1 MNTNEKKDRLVSIYR
16 AAKDAGIIATQ
27 KDFAEALGVNYTS
40 ISAAMNGN
48 ERALTDRF
56 CQRVEFWAQA
66 QGIGPENA
74 GKTALRA
81 NYDTRPDIVI
91 PAATMDLYTSMAKS
105 IDRLTALLE
114 RLQPGASA
122 YSGAYTQKNPLA
134 DRK

>member
-56 CQRVEFWAQA
+56 CQRVEFSQA

-105 IDRLTALLE
+105 IDRLTALVD
-114 RLQPGASA
+114 RLAPGSLG
-122 YSGAYTQKNPLA
+122 SIEVTPHTK
-134 DRK
+134 